1 MVSLF
6 DRVVRV
12 FFFLLFSFVFASAGK
27 AVLPV
32 DFGFSSRLGVHS
44 YIPSMVALVLRLLE
58 TQAFQCAVG
67 SAFGVFDRCA

>member
-12 FFFLLFSFVFASAGK
+12 FFLFFVFLASAGK
-27 AVLPV
+27 AVLLPV
-32 DFGFSSRLGVHS
+32 DFGSSSRLGVHS

-58 TQAFQCAVG
+58 AQAFQCAVG